1 MRTLTKEERAR
12 ITDGKHN
19 IQAASQALSGLDHN
33 VVPNFETIEE
43 CLADANVNLH
53 VALQKPSQKRTSD
66 KQ

>member
-19 IQAASQALSGLDHN
+19 IQAASQALSGLDRSI
-33 VVPNFETIEE
+33 VPNFENIEE
-43 CLADANVNLH
+43 CLADANLNLH
-53 VALQKPSQKRTSD
+53 TALQNPQKRRSE

>member
-19 IQAASQALSGLDHN
+19 IQAASQALSGLDRN
-33 VVPNFETIEE
+33 VVPNFESIEE
-43 CLADANVNLH
+43 CLADAKLNLH
-53 VALQKPSQKRTSD
+53 AALQGPSHKHRSD